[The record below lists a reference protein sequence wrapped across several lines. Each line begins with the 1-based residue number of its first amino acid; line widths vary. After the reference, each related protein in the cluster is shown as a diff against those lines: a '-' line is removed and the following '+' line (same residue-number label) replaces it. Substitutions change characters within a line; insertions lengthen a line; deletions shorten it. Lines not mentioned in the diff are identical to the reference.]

1 VKTIMKNLTLKT
13 KTFILIVTLVLL
25 TTGPLVFY
33 YLQAAQGIGNLG
45 IDPQIESSLQ
55 QCIELSETDKEKE
68 RAVEALKKYR
78 QIAVLK
84 DRIIQQVILFS
95 IIYSIAVIA
104 LLLGIGYLVVSRITR
119 PLKDLTAATRRI
131 AEDRL
136 EEKLPETSGGEIGAL
151 IRAFNTMADD
161 LKHAR
166 EQRAIAER
174 RATWQH
180 VARTIAHEIKNPLT
194 PIKLSTERMYEKYLM
209 ESRDF
214 PEVIK
219 STTQT
224 ILTEIG
230 NLQKLVD
237 SFHRYA
243 KFPDPVLKK
252 ESIIAI
258 ARETA
263 ALFSGDTVVV
273 TGEGDAAIPDL
284 LLDNG
289 QIREALT
296 NLIKNAIESTAGTGR
311 DPQVIV
317 TIKRSD
323 EDVIISVRDNGCGIA
338 HENIGK
344 LFQPYYTTKKQG
356 SGIGLALVERIITLH
371 GGRIEIQSKEKEGT
385 EIRLIFKGMAEKISC
400 I

>member
-1 VKTIMKNLTLKT
+1 MKNLTLKA
-13 KTFILIVTLVLL
+13 KTFILIVSLVLL

-45 IDPQIESSLQ
+45 IDPGIESSLER
-55 QCIELSETDKEKE
+55 CIEISTTMADRE
-68 RAVEALKKYR
+68 RAAEALKKYR

-84 DRIIQQVILFS
+84 DRIVAQVVLFS
-95 IIYSIAVIA
+95 IIYSVMVIA
-104 LLLGIGYLVVSRITR
+104 LLLVVGYFIVSRITR

-136 EEKLPETSGGEIGAL
+136 DEKLPETTGGEIGEL
-151 IRAFNTMADD
+151 VRAFNAMADD
-161 LKHAR
+161 LKSAR

-209 ESRDF
+209 ESKDF

-243 KFPDPVLKK
+243 KFPDPALKN
-252 ESIIAI
+252 ESLGAI

-263 ALFSGDTVVV
+263 ILFDSGSTKV
-273 TGEGDAAIPDL
+273 TCTIDDAIPDL
-284 LLDNG
+284 LLDRG

-296 NLIKNAIESTAGTGR
+296 NLIKNAIESTVDTGR
-311 DPQVIV
+311 NPRITVA
-317 TIKRSD
+317 IKQAG
-323 EDVIISVRDNGCGIA
+323 ENVVASVFDNGCGVDQ
-338 HENIGK
+338 ENIAK

-356 SGIGLALVERIITLH
+356 SGIGLALVERVMTLH
-371 GGRIEIQSKEKEGT
+371 GGRIEVRSEENAGT
-385 EIRLIFKGMAEKISC
+385 EIRLIFKVPEKGAIR
-400 I
+400 

>member
-1 VKTIMKNLTLKT
+1 MNNLTLKA
-13 KTFILIVTLVLL
+13 KTFILIVSLVLL

-45 IDPQIESSLQ
+45 ADPRIESSLV
-55 QCIELSETDKEKE
+55 QCIEISSTAADKEW
-68 RAVEALKKYR
+68 AADALKKYR
-78 QIAVLK
+78 QIRVLK
-84 DRIIQQVILFS
+84 NRIVTQVALFS
-95 IIYSIAVIA
+95 IIYSIVVIA
-104 LLLGIGYLVVSRITR
+104 LLLIVGYLIVSRITR
-119 PLKDLTAATRRI
+119 PLKDLTTATRRI

-136 EEKLPETSGGEIGAL
+136 DEKLPETTGGEIGEL
-151 IRAFNTMADD
+151 VHAFNVMADD
-161 LKHAR
+161 LKNAR
-166 EQRAIAER
+166 EQRAMAER

-209 ESRDF
+209 ESKDF

-243 KFPDPVLKK
+243 KFPDPALKN
-252 ESIIAI
+252 ESLGVI

-263 ALFSGDTVVV
+263 LLFDIGSTKV
-273 TGEGDAAIPDL
+273 TCLVDDAIPDL
-284 LLDNG
+284 LLDKG

-296 NLIKNAIESTAGTGR
+296 NVIKNAIESTVGTGR
-311 DPQVIV
+311 DPVINV
-317 TIKRSD
+317 TVRRTG
-323 EDVIISVRDNGCGIA
+323 ENVIASIRDNGCGVA
-338 HENIGK
+338 RENRAK

-356 SGIGLALVERIITLH
+356 SGIGLALVERIMTLH
-371 GGRIEIQSKEKEGT
+371 GARIEVRSEDTSGT
-385 EIRLIFKGMAEKISC
+385 EIRLLFKVPDNSENKYNIE
-400 I
+400 

>member
-1 VKTIMKNLTLKT
+1 MHLLNNLTLREKP
-13 KTFILIVTLVLL
+13 FILIVTLVLL

-45 IDPQIESSLQ
+45 TDPQIESSLL
-55 QCIELSETDKEKE
+55 QCIEISSTPSE
-68 RAVEALKKYR
+68 RQQAAEALKKYR
-78 QIAVLK
+78 QMAVFK
-84 DRIIQQVILFS
+84 DRIVTQVALFS
-95 IIYSIAVIA
+95 ILYSVAVIA
-104 LLLGIGYLVVSRITR
+104 LLLFAGYLMVSRITR

-136 EEKLPETSGGEIGAL
+136 EEKLPETTGGEIGEL
-151 IRAFNTMADD
+151 VRAFNVMSDD
-161 LKHAR
+161 LKTAR

-243 KFPDPVLKK
+243 KFPDPVLKTD
-252 ESIIAI
+252 SLGAI
-258 ARETA
+258 VRETA
-263 ALFSGDTVVV
+263 TLFMDSPASITCRIDDTVPAFPFDKVQV
-273 TGEGDAAIPDL
+273 
-284 LLDNG
+284 
-289 QIREALT
+289 REALT
-296 NLIKNAIESTAGTGR
+296 NLIKNALESSRNTGR
-311 DPQVIV
+311 EPQVV
-317 TIKRSD
+317 VSVERAGN
-323 EDVIISVRDNGCGIA
+323 DVVVSVSDNGCGIA
-338 HENIGK
+338 NKNIGK

-356 SGIGLALVERIITLH
+356 SGIGLALVERIVTLH
-371 GGRIEIQSKEKEGT
+371 GGTITVESKENMGT
-385 EIRLIFKGMAEKISC
+385 AIRLLFNISGKA
-400 I
+400 

>member
-1 VKTIMKNLTLKT
+1 MNNLTLKA
-13 KTFILIVTLVLL
+13 KTFILIVSLVLL

-45 IDPQIESSLQ
+45 TDPRIESSLM
-55 QCIELSETDKEKE
+55 QCIEFSSTVADKEQ
-68 RAVEALKKYR
+68 AAEALKKYR
-78 QIAVLK
+78 QIRVLK
-84 DRIIQQVILFS
+84 NRIVTQVALFS
-95 IIYSIAVIA
+95 IIYSIVVIA
-104 LLLGIGYLVVSRITR
+104 LLLIVGYLIVSRITR

-136 EEKLPETSGGEIGAL
+136 DEKLPETTGGEIGEL
-151 IRAFNTMADD
+151 VHAFNVMADD
-161 LKHAR
+161 LKNAR
-166 EQRAIAER
+166 EQRAMAER

-209 ESRDF
+209 ESKDF

-243 KFPDPVLKK
+243 KFPDPALKN
-252 ESIIAI
+252 ESLGTI

-263 ALFSGDTVVV
+263 LLFDIGSTKV
-273 TGEGDAAIPDL
+273 TCLVDDAIPDL
-284 LLDNG
+284 LLDKG
-289 QIREALT
+289 QIREAIT
-296 NLIKNAIESTAGTGR
+296 NLIKNAIESTVGTGR
-311 DPQVIV
+311 DPKIV
-317 TIKRSD
+317 VT
-323 EDVIISVRDNGCGIA
+323 VRRTGENVVASICDNGCGVA
-338 HENIGK
+338 RENRAK

-356 SGIGLALVERIITLH
+356 SGIGLALVERIMTLH
-371 GGRIEIQSKEKEGT
+371 GARIEVRSEENSGT
-385 EIRLIFKGMAEKISC
+385 EIRLLFKVPDEGENRYYRK
-400 I
+400 

>member
-1 VKTIMKNLTLKT
+1 MKNLTLKT
-13 KTFILIVTLVLL
+13 KTYILIVSLVLL

-45 IDPQIESSLQ
+45 TDPQIESSLMR
-55 QCIELSETDKEKE
+55 CIELSSTASDKEQ
-68 RAVEALKKYR
+68 AAEALRKYW
-78 QIAVLK
+78 QIKVLK
-84 DRIIQQVILFS
+84 DRIMQQVVLFS
-95 IIYSIAVIA
+95 IIYSIVVIA
-104 LLLGIGYLVVSRITR
+104 LLLAVGYLVVSRITR
-119 PLKDLTAATRRI
+119 PLKDLTAATRRL

-136 EEKLPETSGGEIGAL
+136 DQKLPETIGGEIGEL
-151 IRAFNTMADD
+151 VRAFNTMADD
-161 LKHAR
+161 LKRAR
-166 EQRAIAER
+166 EQRAMAER

-209 ESRDF
+209 ESKDF

-243 KFPDPVLKK
+243 KFPDPALKR
-252 ESIIAI
+252 ESITAI
-258 ARETA
+258 ARETT
-263 ALFSGDTVVV
+263 ALFTDDPVTV
-273 TGEGDAAIPDL
+273 TFECDDAIPGF
-284 LLDNG
+284 LLDKG

-296 NLIKNAIESTAGTGR
+296 NLIKNAVESTVGIGR
-311 DPQVIV
+311 DPRVAVAVRQ
-317 TIKRSD
+317 SG
-323 EDVIISVRDNGCGIA
+323 EDVIVSVCDNGCGIPK
-338 HENIGK
+338 ENIVK

-371 GGRIEIQSKEKEGT
+371 GGRIEVQSDENSGT
-385 EIRLIFKGMAEKISC
+385 EIRLIFKSQRNP
-400 I
+400 

>member
-1 VKTIMKNLTLKT
+1 
-13 KTFILIVTLVLL
+13 
-25 TTGPLVFY
+25 
-33 YLQAAQGIGNLG
+33 
-45 IDPQIESSLQ
+45 
-55 QCIELSETDKEKE
+55 
-68 RAVEALKKYR
+68 
-78 QIAVLK
+78 
-84 DRIIQQVILFS
+84 
-95 IIYSIAVIA
+95 
-104 LLLGIGYLVVSRITR
+104 
-119 PLKDLTAATRRI
+119 
-131 AEDRL
+131 
-136 EEKLPETSGGEIGAL
+136 
-151 IRAFNTMADD
+151 
-161 LKHAR
+161 
-166 EQRAIAER
+166 
-174 RATWQH
+174 
-180 VARTIAHEIKNPLT
+180 
-194 PIKLSTERMYEKYLM
+194 
-209 ESRDF
+209 
-214 PEVIK
+214 
-219 STTQT
+219 
-224 ILTEIG
+224 
-230 NLQKLVD
+230 
-237 SFHRYA
+237 
-243 KFPDPVLKK
+243 
-252 ESIIAI
+252 
-258 ARETA
+258 
-263 ALFSGDTVVV
+263 VV